1 MLLSRRHTVPIGI
14 ALLALVT
21 TLLVAACGGSS
32 GSSTSQAA
40 TTPAP
45 TAAATTAATTAPT
58 PATSA
63 STPTQAASTAP
74 TKVVQV
80 KIVEKNNQYSFDPA
94 SITVPKG
101 AQVVWTNTSDAPHT
115 VTSNDNTFNTPSNLM
130 QNQTFMMVFNT
141 TGTFA
146 YHCAIH
152 TYMKGTITVT
162 S

>member
-1 MLLSRRHTVPIGI
+1 MLLSRRHVASIGVV
-14 ALLALVT
+14 LLALMA
-21 TLLVAACGGSS
+21 TLLIAACGGSS
-32 GSSTSQAA
+32 GSSGSNTSQAA
-40 TTPAP
+40 TAPAP
-45 TAAATTAATTAPT
+45 TTAATTATT
-58 PATSA
+58 PAASA

-80 KIVEKNNQYSFDPA
+80 KIVEKNNKYSFDPA

-101 AQVVWTNTSDAPHT
+101 AQVVWTNASDAPHT

-130 QNQTFMMVFNT
+130 EDQTFKMVFNT

-146 YHCAIH
+146 YHCSIH

>member
-1 MLLSRRHTVPIGI
+1 MLLSRRHTAPIGI
-14 ALLALVT
+14 ALLALVA

-45 TAAATTAATTAPT
+45 TATSAPT
-58 PATSA
+58 PAVAA

-80 KIVEKNNQYSFDPA
+80 KIVEKNDKYSFDPA
-94 SITVPKG
+94 SITIPKG
-101 AQVVWTNTSDAPHT
+101 AQVVWTNASDAPHT
-115 VTSNDNTFNTPSNLM
+115 VTSNDNTFKTPSNLM
-130 QNQTFMMVFNT
+130 EHQTFMMVFNT

-146 YHCAIH
+146 YHCTIH
-152 TYMKGTITVT
+152 PYMKGTITVT

>member
-1 MLLSRRHTVPIGI
+1 MLLSRRHITVIGVV
-14 ALLALVT
+14 LLALMT
-21 TLLVAACGGSS
+21 TLLIAACGGSS
-32 GSSTSQAA
+32 GGSTSQAA

-45 TAAATTAATTAPT
+45 TTAPTTAPT
-58 PATSA
+58 PAPST

-101 AQVVWTNTSDAPHT
+101 AQVVWTNASDAPHT
-115 VTSNDNTFNTPSNLM
+115 VTSNDNTFKTPSNLM

>member
-1 MLLSRRHTVPIGI
+1 MLLSRRHITVIGV
-14 ALLALVT
+14 LLLGIMT
-21 TLLVAACGGSS
+21 TLLLAACG

-40 TTPAP
+40 TTSAP
-45 TAAATTAATTAPT
+45 TATATTATTATT

-63 STPTQAASTAP
+63 STPTTAASTAP

-80 KIVEKNNQYSFDPA
+80 KIVEKNDKYSFEPA
-94 SITVPKG
+94 SITIPKG
-101 AQVVWTNTSDAPHT
+101 AQVVWTNASDAPHT
-115 VTSNDNTFNTPSNLM
+115 VTSNDNTFKTPSNLM
-130 QNQTFMMVFNT
+130 EHQTFMMVFNT

-152 TYMKGTITVT
+152 TYMTGTITVT

>member
-1 MLLSRRHTVPIGI
+1 MLSSRRHATAVGVVLL
-14 ALLALVT
+14 ALLA

-32 GSSTSQAA
+32 PSSTSQAA

-45 TAAATTAATTAPT
+45 TAAATTAPT

-80 KIVEKNNQYSFDPA
+80 KIVEKNDKYLFDPA
-94 SITVPKG
+94 SITIPKG
-101 AQVVWTNTSDAPHT
+101 AQVVWTNASDAPHT
-115 VTSNDNTFNTPSNLM
+115 VTSNDNTFKTPSNLTEH
-130 QNQTFMMVFNT
+130 QTFMMVFNT

>member
-1 MLLSRRHTVPIGI
+1 MLLSRRHTAPIGI
-14 ALLALVT
+14 VLLALVT

-40 TTPAP
+40 TTPVP
-45 TAAATTAATTAPT
+45 TAAATTAPT
-58 PATSA
+58 PTVSA

-80 KIVEKNNQYSFDPA
+80 KIVEKNNKYSFDPA
-94 SITVPKG
+94 SITIPKG
-101 AQVVWTNTSDAPHT
+101 AQVVWTNASDAPHT
-115 VTSNDNTFNTPSNLM
+115 VTSNDNTFKTPSNLM
-130 QNQTFMMVFNT
+130 EHQTFMMVFNT

>member
-1 MLLSRRHTVPIGI
+1 MLLSRRHTGI
-14 ALLALVT
+14 ALLALVA

-45 TAAATTAATTAPT
+45 TATATTAPT
-58 PATSA
+58 PAVSA

-74 TKVVQV
+74 TKVAQV
-80 KIVEKNNQYSFDPA
+80 KIVEKNDKYSFDPA

-101 AQVVWTNTSDAPHT
+101 AQVVWTNASDAPHT

-130 QNQTFMMVFNT
+130 EDQTFKMVFNT

-146 YHCAIH
+146 YHCSIH

>member
-45 TAAATTAATTAPT
+45 TAAATTAPT

-80 KIVEKNNQYSFDPA
+80 KIVEKNDKYSFDPA

-101 AQVVWTNTSDAPHT
+101 AQVVWTNASDAPHT
-115 VTSNDNTFNTPSNLM
+115 VTSNDNTFKTPSNLM
-130 QNQTFMMVFNT
+130 EHQTFMMVFNT

-152 TYMKGTITVT
+152 SYMKGTITVT